1 MKRLRV
7 ESLLDKMPPLLGIL
21 KMYAVIKSGGKQHKV
36 AEGEIIT
43 IEKID
48 AEEGSNIEFSEVLAV
63 NKEGSLQIGKPLLEG
78 AKVVGKVINHIKAP
92 KVTIIK
98 MKRRQDWR
106 KKQGHRQN
114 LSKIEIKSI
123 EIK

>member
-1 MKRLRV
+1 
-7 ESLLDKMPPLLGIL
+7 
-21 KMYAVIKSGGKQHKV
+21 MYAVIKSGGKQHKV
-36 AEGEIIT
+36 AEGEIII

-48 AEEGSNIEFSEVLAV
+48 AEEGSNIEFPEVLAV
-63 NKEGSLQIGKPLLEG
+63 NKEGNLQVGKPLLEG

>member
-1 MKRLRV
+1 
-7 ESLLDKMPPLLGIL
+7 
-21 KMYAVIKSGGKQHKV
+21 MYAVIKSGGKQHKV

-43 IEKID
+43 VEKID
-48 AEEGSNIEFSEVLAV
+48 AEEGSKVEFSEVLAI
-63 NKEGSLQIGKPLLEG
+63 NKEGNLQVGRPLLEG

-92 KVTIIK
+92 KVTILK

-123 EIK
+123 ETK